1 MAPTMEEL
9 ERRLRLNDSTS
20 EEKIQT
26 QLEGAKDD
34 IKHSEIEEFYE
45 KVITN
50 DDLTSTIDE
59 LEQVLF
65 GKTIEGG
72 LPAASGEET
81 VSTAEVIE
89 EMDGVTTKTE
99 EITTPDVVD
108 VPMTE
113 DPQLPL
119 ASEMS

>member
-1 MAPTMEEL
+1 MEEL

-26 QLEGAKDD
+26 QLKGANDD

-45 KVITN
+45 KVIIN

-59 LEQVLF
+59 LELVLF

-72 LPAASGEET
+72 LSAVSGEET

-89 EMDGVTTKTE
+89 EMDGVTTKAE
-99 EITTPDVVD
+99 EITAPDVVD

-119 ASEMS
+119 VSEMR

>member
-1 MAPTMEEL
+1 MEEL
-9 ERRLRLNDSTS
+9 ERRLRLNNSTS

-26 QLEGAKDD
+26 KLEGAKDD

-45 KVITN
+45 KVIIN
-50 DDLTSTIDE
+50 DDLTGTVDE

-65 GKTIEGG
+65 GKMIEDG
-72 LPAASGEET
+72 LQAASGEET

-99 EITTPDVVD
+99 EITAPDVVD
-108 VPMTE
+108 VSMTE
-113 DPQLPL
+113 DPQLSL
-119 ASEMS
+119 ASEKS